1 MRRPETFVAPA
12 LALMVLVG
20 VTAVASSAAAAES
33 PSPGVSPSAS
43 ATPCPLTLK
52 FAGALYLDTDVSVP
66 STEVGPEVGVTEPNP
81 TRCALPDRLKVYRHN
96 GHNTTDEVVYKLSPD
111 TAEVFRSAGA
121 TGFPG
126 AGLVRW
132 LVAALVLGIILFAAL
147 PAILGHL
154 RQPPVAVG
162 REDTSWMDDA

>member
-1 MRRPETFVAPA
+1 MRRPDNLVVGLLAISVLSVTGSVAA
-12 LALMVLVG
+12 R
-20 VTAVASSAAAAES
+20 AES
-33 PSPGVSPSAS
+33 PSPQVSPAPPAS
-43 ATPCPLTLK
+43 PCPRTLK

-66 STEVGPEVGVTEPNP
+66 PGEVGPEVGETEPNP

-96 GHNTTDEVVYKLSPD
+96 GHNTTDEVVYRGAPD
-111 TAEVFRSAGA
+111 TAEVFRSAGP

-132 LVAALVLGIILFAAL
+132 LVAALVVGILLFAAV

-162 REDTSWMDDA
+162 RDDTNWTDDA

>member
-1 MRRPETFVAPA
+1 MRRPEIFLAGLVG
-12 LALMVLVG
+12 LALLSIAG
-20 VTAVASSAAAAES
+20 TRDAKAES
-33 PSPGVSPSAS
+33 PSPVATAS
-43 ATPCPLTLK
+43 SCPRTLK

-66 STEVGPEVGVTEPNP
+66 VTEVGPLVGESEPNP
-81 TRCALPDRLKVYRHN
+81 TRCSLPDRLKVYRHN
-96 GHNTTDEVVYKLSPD
+96 GHNTSDEVVYQLSPT

-126 AGLVRW
+126 GGLVRW
-132 LVAALVLGIILFAAL
+132 LVLALVLGILVFAVV

-162 REDTSWMDDA
+162 RDDTNWTDDA

>member
-1 MRRPETFVAPA
+1 MRRPEILVAGVGA
-12 LALMVLVG
+12 LLLAC
-20 VTAVASSAAAAES
+20 VTGGLTARAES
-33 PSPGVSPSAS
+33 PSPALSPSSTAS
-43 ATPCPLTLK
+43 PCPRTLK
-52 FAGALYLDTDVSVP
+52 FAGALYLDTDVAVP
-66 STEVGPEVGVTEPNP
+66 LTEVGPQVGETEPNP

-96 GHNTTDEVVYKLSPD
+96 GHNTSDEVVYKLSPD
-111 TAEVFRSAGA
+111 TAEVFRSAGE

-132 LVAALVLGIILFAAL
+132 LVAALVLGIVLFAAV

-162 REDTSWMDDA
+162 RDDTNWTDDA